1 MKREEALELLKTHLS
16 NKNLINHCLACEAI
30 MRRLARHF
38 GQDEETWG
46 LAGLLHDLDYDYTKD
61 KPEEH
66 GFRSVEIL
74 GDSVSQEIKDAILAH
89 CEKKVPETLM
99 EKALYAV
106 DPTSGFIVAAALIR
120 PEKKLAFVDV
130 PFLLNRFKEKGFAKG
145 ANRDQMKSCENI
157 GLTLEEFYSLALEAM
172 KEISEQI
179 GL

>member
-74 GDSVSQEIKDAILAH
+74 GDSVGQEIKDAILAH

>member
-1 MKREEALELLKTHLS
+1 LKREEALELLKTHLS

>member
-1 MKREEALELLKTHLS
+1 LKREEALELLKTHLS

-74 GDSVSQEIKDAILAH
+74 GDSVGQEIKDAILAH

>member
-66 GFRSVEIL
+66 GLRSVEIL

>member
-1 MKREEALELLKTHLS
+1 LKREEALELLKTHLS

-46 LAGLLHDLDYDYTKD
+46 LAGLLHDIDYDYTKD

>member
-66 GFRSVEIL
+66 GFKSVEIL